1 MNTGALAVVG
11 PSGSGKSSLVRA
23 GVGAALARDGCRPV
37 VMTPGP
43 HPMVTIAD
51 LDTVGVALIVDQFEE
66 VFTNCPG
73 PDERARF
80 CAELAA
86 RAQWCRVV
94 ISLRADHLGDLA
106 AYADLARVVERGLY
120 LLGPMD
126 ADALRAAITG
136 PADRAGVLLE
146 PGLVDLLVR
155 EVEREPGALPLLS
168 HALRQT
174 WQRREGRTM
183 TVSGYQATG
192 GIRGC
197 VAQSAESLYQSLTEP
212 QRDLLRQMLL
222 RLIST
227 TNDGDPIRTR
237 VPRRVLLTDPERER
251 LVEQL
256 ADARLVTIDRDT
268 VQVAHESLARA
279 WPRLSGWLDEDVE
292 GQRILRHLTASADT
306 WDGMGR
312 PDSELYRGIRLDQTL
327 AWWRNAD
334 PDLATAEVDFLEASV
349 AARDADRRDVEQR
362 ARQQRHIRR
371 RNRWVVVGG
380 AAILIAATVAGV
392 LAVHQQR
399 QREQADLA
407 AQVAE
412 ARRVDDASR
421 AAPEVDQALLLALEA
436 NRLHE
441 STETRAVVADL
452 LSGHPAL
459 IRSLVARDTVHALAA
474 SPDGSTL
481 LVGEGDSGT
490 SILRTD
496 TLDRT
501 ALRPGV
507 YGWSIEY
514 RADGSQLLIAGKG
527 PAGLGEDSERLTAA
541 VSGADLSILQ
551 HLPASG
557 IRGEL
562 TYANDVAYSADG
574 RRFAVYGEGSTMHS
588 DVVDTAL
595 LVWDADAPDRPPLNV
610 GWIPSLAIALSPD
623 GSLLYVLTQVPAL
636 VMIEVASSRV
646 VASVKLAPGIVPLPV
661 AEGSTGSPMDLSD
674 TLDLS
679 PDGRTLA
686 VAEGNDVVV
695 FDAATLAERYRLR
708 GPAGPCK
715 DGAFLAGRWAAG
727 GRLE

>member
-23 GVGAALARDGCRPV
+23 GVGAALARDGCRSV

-43 HPMVTIAD
+43 HPMATIAD

-66 VFTNCPG
+66 VFTNCPD
-73 PDERARF
+73 PDERTRF
-80 CAELAA
+80 CAELAT

-94 ISLRADHLGDLA
+94 ISLQADRLGDLA
-106 AYADLARVVERGLY
+106 TYPDLARLVERGLY

-237 VPRRVLLTDPERER
+237 VPRRLLLTDPERER
-251 LVEQL
+251 MVEQL
-256 ADARLVTIDRDT
+256 ADARLVTTDRDT

-292 GQRILRHLTASADT
+292 GQRILRHLTATADT

-412 ARRVDDASR
+412 ARRVDDAS
-421 AAPEVDQALLLALEA
+421 
-436 NRLHE
+436 
-441 STETRAVVADL
+441 
-452 LSGHPAL
+452 
-459 IRSLVARDTVHALAA
+459 
-474 SPDGSTL
+474 
-481 LVGEGDSGT
+481 
-490 SILRTD
+490 
-496 TLDRT
+496 
-501 ALRPGV
+501 
-507 YGWSIEY
+507 
-514 RADGSQLLIAGKG
+514 
-527 PAGLGEDSERLTAA
+527 
-541 VSGADLSILQ
+541 
-551 HLPASG
+551 
-557 IRGEL
+557 
-562 TYANDVAYSADG
+562 
-574 RRFAVYGEGSTMHS
+574 
-588 DVVDTAL
+588 
-595 LVWDADAPDRPPLNV
+595 
-610 GWIPSLAIALSPD
+610 
-623 GSLLYVLTQVPAL
+623 
-636 VMIEVASSRV
+636 
-646 VASVKLAPGIVPLPV
+646 
-661 AEGSTGSPMDLSD
+661 
-674 TLDLS
+674 
-679 PDGRTLA
+679 
-686 VAEGNDVVV
+686 
-695 FDAATLAERYRLR
+695 
-708 GPAGPCK
+708 
-715 DGAFLAGRWAAG
+715 
-727 GRLE
+727 